1 MPHLPSLAM
10 LLLAAVG
17 LLAMQPAPK
26 PGGVAAREDA
36 YRANNLGV
44 AYLEQYNYEQAAT
57 SFRRALE
64 LDNGLTLARI
74 NLAIALLYVPDHAA
88 AAKEATAALQQQPDA
103 PQAYYVLGLVARSEN
118 RPDDGIAA
126 FKRVLAAD
134 PRDVGAL
141 VNLGQLLM
149 QNRQYAEAA
158 ALFRTAVEAEPYH
171 VTATYNLAVALTR
184 SGNTA
189 EGQKLT
195 QRFQTLRES
204 GYGTTF
210 SNNYLEQGRFAEAL
224 VSTGAEPDLVNT
236 ATPAVEFV
244 EARTIDAP
252 TATNATATAAP
263 GAVNG
268 TGSLTLA
275 DIDRDDD
282 LDLIDVTMGTVRV
295 SLNDKG
301 RFTDATATLGIAATA
316 ANAGG
321 GAVAVLVGDYD
332 NDERPDIFIIGS
344 SPSAHALYHQGE
356 DGRFENRSAAA
367 KLPAPTSL
375 LRAGAFADIDHDGDL
390 DLFLTG
396 GSNQVLRNNGDG
408 TFADVTGDAKLNTV
422 ADLQAQAVV
431 PTDYDNRRDLD
442 LLVVGAGHA
451 PVLFRNMRD
460 GTFQDAAKEA
470 AMPGGVT
477 FISVAA
483 GDVNKDGFVDLFLGR
498 QGAAGTLLLNE
509 RGASFRAADGAS
521 GPTPSDAITSQ
532 FIDYDNDGLLDLV
545 TLSSLG
551 RASVW
556 RNLGRTWADVTATAF
571 KTINPPEQP
580 NTASGGAGTRG
591 GFLGFVA
598 GDLDRDGD
606 TDLIVKARSGAM
618 AVLENQGGNRN
629 ASVRVRLTGR
639 VSNRSGIGSKVEVR
653 AGSLWQRLE
662 LTSTSPAI
670 APADI
675 SFGLGVRT
683 QADVIRVMW
692 PAGIVQAEPLAD
704 PKARSLAFTELD
716 RKPSSCPY
724 LYTWNGEKFEFIT
737 DFMGGGEMG
746 YLHEPGVR
754 SVPDPVEYVR
764 IRGDQLKARDGRYE
778 LRVTNELEEALFV
791 DRLRLIAIAH
801 PSEVEVHPNEGLFE
815 PPYPEHE
822 LMVARDVKP
831 APAVFDHAGR
841 DVTARAATR
850 DRLFVDD
857 LPLEK
862 IRGYARPHTLTIEM
876 GGFEGCGATDLL
888 MLTGWT
894 DYAFS
899 SDNVAAHQAG
909 LAMLPPSLAVRDNNG
924 QWQTVIDNIGI
935 PVGRPQTIVVDLA
948 DKWMSASREVRI
960 STSMR
965 IYWDQIQVAWR
976 DRAPAVPGAI
986 GAARIVSTTLDPV
999 SADLRWRGFSAEA
1012 TKEEPFTYDYARV
1025 STTSPW
1031 KVMPGR
1037 YTREGDVRELLRATD
1052 DMFVVSRP
1060 GDEIALSFDASAL
1073 PPLPAGWTRTFL
1085 LYSDGYSKEMDLN
1098 SASPDQAWPLP
1109 FHKMT
1114 TYPYAAPE
1122 RFPLTDA
1129 HRAYIERYNTRVVHR
1144 PMSIA
1149 PVSPVA
1155 PVAPAASVAPA
1166 PPAPPVQP

>member
-1 MPHLPSLAM
+1 MPHHSNVAV
-10 LLLAAVG
+10 LLLVAVG
-17 LLAMQPAPK
+17 LLAVQPASK
-26 PGGVAAREDA
+26 PNAAREDA

-44 AYLEQYNYEQAAT
+44 AYLEQYNYEQAAA
-57 SFRRALE
+57 SFRKALE
-64 LDNGLTLARI
+64 IDGGLTLARI
-74 NLAIALLYVPDHAA
+74 NLAIALLYVPDHAGA
-88 AAKEATAALQQQPDA
+88 AREATTALQRQPDA
-103 PQAYYVLGLVARSEN
+103 PQAHYVLGLAARSEN
-118 RPDDGIAA
+118 RPEDGIAA

-184 SGNTA
+184 SGNA
-189 EGQKLT
+189 EEGQKLT

-244 EARTIDAP
+244 EARTIEAP
-252 TATNATATAAP
+252 TVPPAA

-275 DIDRDDD
+275 DLDRDDD

-295 SLNDKG
+295 SLNEKG
-301 RFTDATATLGIAATA
+301 RFADATSKLGIAAGSTGSG
-316 ANAGG
+316 GG
-321 GAVAVLVGDYD
+321 GAGAGSGAAAVLVGDYD
-332 NDERPDIFIIGS
+332 NDEKPDIFVIGS
-344 SPSAHALYHQGE
+344 SPGAHVLYHQGA

-367 KLPAPTSL
+367 KLPAATSL

-408 TFADVTGDAKLNTV
+408 TFADVTAEAKLSAV
-422 ADLQAQAVV
+422 EGMQAQAVA

-470 AMPGGVT
+470 ALPGGVT

-483 GDVNKDGFVDLFLGR
+483 GDVNKDGFVDLFLGQ
-498 QGAAGTLLLNE
+498 QGAPGTLLLNE
-509 RGASFRAADGAS
+509 RGASFRAAASAS
-521 GPTPSDAITSQ
+521 GDGGAGAPAPADTMTSQ

-545 TLSSLG
+545 TLSMTG

-556 RNLGRTWADVTATAF
+556 RNLGRTWADVTASAF
-571 KTINPPEQP
+571 KTINPPEEP
-580 NTASGGAGTRG
+580 NASNAPNASSSAKPAR
-591 GFLGFVA
+591 GFVA

-606 TDLIVKARSGAM
+606 TDLIAKARGGAM
-618 AVLENQGGNRN
+618 AILDNQGGNKN
-629 ASVRVRLTGR
+629 ASVRVTLTGR
-639 VSNRSGIGSKVEVR
+639 ASNRSGIGSKVEMR

-670 APADI
+670 APADLA
-675 SFGLGVRT
+675 FGLGTRA
-683 QADVIRVMW
+683 QADVVRVLW

-704 PKARSLAFTELD
+704 PKARSVALTELD

-724 LYTWNGEKFEFIT
+724 LYTWNGEKFEFVT

-746 YLHEPGVR
+746 YLHAPGVR
-754 SVPDPVEYVR
+754 GMPDPVEYVR

-791 DRLRLIAIAH
+791 DRLQLIAIAH
-801 PSEVEVHPNEGLFE
+801 PPEVEVHPNEGLFA
-815 PPYPEHE
+815 PPFPQHE
-822 LMVARDVKP
+822 LITARDVRP
-831 APAVFDHAGR
+831 AGAAFDHAGR
-841 DVTARAATR
+841 DVTARADAR
-850 DRLFVDD
+850 DRLFIDN
-857 LPLEK
+857 LPIEK

-876 GGFEGCGATDLL
+876 GGFEGCAAPDLL
-888 MLTGWT
+888 LLTGWT

-899 SDNVAAHQAG
+899 SDNVAASQSG
-909 LAMLPPSLAVRDNNG
+909 LEMQPPSLAVLDNNG
-924 QWQTVIDNIGI
+924 QWQTVVKEIGI

-948 DKWMSASREVRI
+948 DKWMSASRQVRI

-965 IYWDQIQVAWR
+965 IYWDQIQVGRR
-976 DRAPAVPGAI
+976 DRGLTLTGGI
-986 GAARIVSTTLDPV
+986 TTTRLDPIA
-999 SADLRWRGFSAEA
+999 ADLRWRGFSAEA

-1025 STTSPW
+1025 ATTSPW
-1031 KVMPGR
+1031 KAMPGR

-1073 PPLPAGWTRTFL
+1073 PPLPNGWTRTFL

-1109 FHKMT
+1109 FHTMT

-1122 RFPLTDA
+1122 RFPITDA
-1129 HRAYIERYNTRVVHR
+1129 HRAYIERYNTRIVHR
-1144 PMSIA
+1144 QVPIA
-1149 PVSPVA
+1149 P
-1155 PVAPAASVAPA
+1155 
-1166 PPAPPVQP
+1166 

>member
-1 MPHLPSLAM
+1 MPHLPNVAA
-10 LLLAAVG
+10 LLLIAAS
-17 LLAMQPAPK
+17 LLAVQTPAPK
-26 PGGVAAREDA
+26 REDA

-44 AYLEQYNYEQAAT
+44 AYLEQYNYEQAAA

-64 LDNGLTLARI
+64 IDSGLTLARI

-88 AAKEATAALQQQPDA
+88 AAKEAAAALQQQPDA
-103 PQAYYVLGLVARSEN
+103 PQAHYVLGLVARSEN
-118 RPDDGIAA
+118 RPEDGIAA
-126 FKRVLAAD
+126 FKRVLSAD

-224 VSTGAEPDLVNT
+224 ISTGAEPDLVNT

-244 EARTIDAP
+244 ESRTI
-252 TATNATATAAP
+252 AAP
-263 GAVNG
+263 AKADTGAPQNSD
-268 TGSLTLA
+268 TGSGSMTLA
-275 DIDRDDD
+275 DLDRDDD
-282 LDLIDVTMGTVRV
+282 LDLIDVTKGVVRV
-295 SLNDKG
+295 SLNEKG
-301 RFTDATATLGIAATA
+301 QFTDATSKLGIASSGAT
-316 ANAGG
+316 
-321 GAVAVLVGDYD
+321 AVLVGDYD
-332 NDERPDIFIIGS
+332 NDERPDLFVIGS
-344 SPSAHALYHQGE
+344 SPGAHALYHQGA
-356 DGRFENRSAAA
+356 DGRFENRTAAA
-367 KLPAPTSL
+367 KLPAPSAT
-375 LRAGAFADIDHDGDL
+375 LRAGAFADIDHDGDV

-396 GSNQVLRNNGDG
+396 GSNQLLRNNGDG
-408 TFADVTGDAKLNTV
+408 TFADVTAEAKLGAV
-422 ADLQAQAVV
+422 EGLQAQAVV

-442 LLVVGAGHA
+442 LIVVGSGHA

-470 AMPGGVT
+470 ALPGGVT

-498 QGAAGTLLLNE
+498 QDAVGTLLLNE
-509 RGASFRAADGAS
+509 RGASFRAAEG
-521 GPTPSDAITSQ
+521 GPAPTNAVTSQ

-545 TLSSLG
+545 TLSTTG
-551 RASVW
+551 RGSVF
-556 RNLGRTWADVTATAF
+556 RNLGRTWAEVTTTAF
-571 KTINPPEQP
+571 KTINPPEEP
-580 NTASGGAGTRG
+580 VASSASTASSASSASAASSAASSAKSVRG
-591 GFLGFVA
+591 GFVSFVA

-606 TDLIVKARSGAM
+606 TDLIVKARGGAM
-618 AVLENQGGNRN
+618 AVLDNQGGNKN

-675 SFGLGVRT
+675 SFGLGPRA
-683 QADVIRVMW
+683 QADVVRVLW

-704 PKARSLAFTELD
+704 ANAKTTGAKAQSLAFTELD

-724 LYTWNGEKFEFIT
+724 LYTWNGENFEFVT

-746 YLHEPGVR
+746 YLHAPGVR

-764 IRGDQLKARDGRYE
+764 IRGDQLKPRDGRYE

-801 PSEVEVHPNEGLFE
+801 PPEVEVHPNEGLFA
-815 PPYPEHE
+815 PPFPEHE
-822 LMVARDVKP
+822 LMIARDVKP
-831 APAVFDHAGR
+831 AATVFDHAGR
-841 DVTARAATR
+841 DVTARAAAR
-850 DRLFVDD
+850 DRQFVDD
-857 LPLEK
+857 LPIEK
-862 IRGYARPHTLTIEM
+862 IRGYARPHTLTIDM
-876 GGFEGCGATDLL
+876 GGAEGCAAPDLL
-888 MLTGWT
+888 LLTGWT

-909 LAMLPPSLAVRDNNG
+909 LAMQPPSLAVRDNTG
-924 QWQTVIDNIGI
+924 RWQTVTDNIGI
-935 PVGRPQTIVVDLA
+935 PVGRPQTIVVDLS

-965 IYWDQIQVAWR
+965 IYWDQIQVGSR
-976 DRAPAVPGAI
+976 DRGLTLPGAL
-986 GAARIVSTTLDPV
+986 GAAGRIISTTLDPI
-999 SADLRWRGFSAEA
+999 SANLRWRGFSAEA

-1109 FHKMT
+1109 FHRMT

-1144 PMSIA
+1144 SVPVVPAA
-1149 PVSPVA
+1149 PVEP
-1155 PVAPAASVAPA
+1155 
-1166 PPAPPVQP
+1166 